1 MNLYINIHGSR
12 VKGSDSREGLIWPCS
27 KYIRNLKEEKKPNN
41 LTSLYSY
48 MNLIG
53 NYLQYYD
60 FYETPYLIR
69 EIVGPAVKD

>member
-1 MNLYINIHGSR
+1 MAPGSR
-12 VKGSDSREGLIWPCS
+12 VLTRGKGKCGHVVNNTKS
-27 KYIRNLKEEKKPNN
+27 KRKKTNN
-41 LTSLYSY
+41 FTFLYSY

-69 EIVGPAVKD
+69 EIFGPSVKD

>member
-1 MNLYINIHGSR
+1 MAPGSR
-12 VKGSDSREGLIWPCS
+12 VLTRGKGKYGHVVNNTKS
-27 KYIRNLKEEKKPNN
+27 KRKKPNN
-41 LTSLYSY
+41 CTFLYSY

-69 EIVGPAVKD
+69 EIVGPSVKD